1 MDRQSA
7 VQRLVNAEMAE
18 KQANEV
24 VAMMA
29 DQISNLEDRSDAR
42 FESQLT
48 KFREELLKGIA
59 HMELSSEK
67 SRDDGEQV
75 YLGSEDRCQGEPDGV
90 PLARDG
96 FCHRCGRR
104 DRWPRCCR
112 QPLSQI
118 VRPALA

>member
-48 KFREELLKGIA
+48 KFQEELLKGIA

-67 SRDDGEQV
+67 SRASFETTVNKSISDLRIDVRENLMGFLWRV
-75 YLGSEDRCQGEPDGV
+75 MGFVTVVVVATAGLAAAVSHYLK
-90 PLARDG
+90 
-96 FCHRCGRR
+96 
-104 DRWPRCCR
+104 
-112 QPLSQI
+112 
-118 VRPALA
+118 